1 MVIREQI
8 ITVEQ
13 FWEAFAGKPF
23 ELVDGEVVKV
33 LLRGGLHGVVA
44 ARIGTILS
52 NFVIENSLGD
62 VFGVGTAFQLGN
74 DLRGTDAAFV
84 SMERWQTV
92 TEPDKYVPFA
102 PDLAVEV
109 VSPND
114 TAADVR
120 AKVDL
125 YLTHNTQLVWIVYPA
140 QRQVIV
146 HDPDHTARTFTED
159 KTLDGGDVL
168 PGLQVPVAKFFPEK
182 TINK

>member
-1 MVIREQI
+1 MVVREPT

-13 FWEAFAGKPF
+13 FWEEYAGKPF
-23 ELVDGEVVKV
+23 ELVEGKVVKV
-33 LLRGGLHGVVA
+33 PFRGGLHGIVA

-62 VFGVGTAFQLGN
+62 VFATGTAFQLGD

-92 TEPDKYVPFA
+92 TEPDNYIPFA

-125 YLTHNTQLVWIVYPA
+125 
-140 QRQVIV
+140 
-146 HDPDHTARTFTED
+146 
-159 KTLDGGDVL
+159 
-168 PGLQVPVAKFFPEK
+168 
-182 TINK
+182 